1 MPMKWLGKPVRKKS
15 TVSTALIIIIKFKS
29 FLILD
34 FSCGKIFRFVFLKGV
49 LNMKFSCPKDILLN
63 AVTTTAKAA
72 ASKSTISA
80 LEGVLFELN
89 GNALTITGYDLDIG
103 IRTEIDVN
111 GMENGSTIV
120 NAKIAGDIIRKMP
133 SGEITFTC
141 DTSNMAVIVNR
152 DTEVSIMCMNAEDYP
167 NVPSVNPETSF
178 TMPQKTLKSM
188 INQTKYACSLNDSKP
203 ALMGCK
209 FEIDSN
215 VLNVVA
221 VDGIRIALRQEP
233 VVYDNIEFIVPLKS
247 LEELTHILSDE
258 SDKEVTLCI
267 DKNQISFLVG
277 NYTMISRLIDGEFIS
292 YKKHLEGE
300 KPVCAEVNTREV
312 MEMLDRC
319 MLMINEKN
327 KCPVRCEFSGDTL
340 SISCITALGKV
351 SDKINIKYNGSPIV
365 IGFNAKYLMD
375 AFKAADT
382 DMVKMEMTSSAVS
395 PIIIVPTEGSEFTFL
410 LLPMRLK

>member
-1 MPMKWLGKPVRKKS
+1 
-15 TVSTALIIIIKFKS
+15 
-29 FLILD
+29 
-34 FSCGKIFRFVFLKGV
+34 
-49 LNMKFSCPKDILLN
+49 MKFSCPKDILLN
-63 AVTTTAKAA
+63 AVLTTSKAA

-80 LEGVLFELN
+80 LEGVLLRLEGDL
-89 GNALTITGYDLDIG
+89 LTITGYDLDIG
-103 IRTEIDVN
+103 IRTEIPVSGAED
-111 GMENGSTIV
+111 GSTIV

-133 SGEITFTC
+133 SGEITFSC
-141 DTSNMAVIVNR
+141 DPSNMAVIVNR
-152 DTEVSIMCMNAEDYP
+152 DTEVSVMCMNAEDYP
-167 NVPSVNPETSF
+167 TVPSVNPETSF
-178 TMPQKTLKSM
+178 TMSQKLLKSM

-209 FEIDSN
+209 FEIDN
-215 VLNVVA
+215 NMLNVVA

-267 DKNQISFLVG
+267 DKNQISFEVG
-277 NYTMISRLIDGEFIS
+277 SYTMISRLIDGEFIS

-300 KPVCAEVNTREV
+300 RPICAEVNCREV
-312 MEMLDRC
+312 IEMLDRC
-319 MLMINEKN
+319 MLIINEKN
-327 KCPVRCEFSGDTL
+327 KCPVRCEFADDSL
-340 SISCITALGKV
+340 SMSCTTALGKV
-351 SDKINIKYNGSPIV
+351 SDKIAIKYNGDPIV

-382 DMVKMEMTSSAVS
+382 DMVKMEMTQSSVS
-395 PIIIVPTEGSEFTFL
+395 PIIIVPMEGREFTFL

>member
-1 MPMKWLGKPVRKKS
+1 
-15 TVSTALIIIIKFKS
+15 
-29 FLILD
+29 
-34 FSCGKIFRFVFLKGV
+34 
-49 LNMKFSCPKDILLN
+49 MKFSCQKDKLLN
-63 AVTTTAKAA
+63 AVITTAKAA

-80 LEGVLFELN
+80 LEGLLFELS
-89 GNALTITGYDLDIG
+89 GNILTITGYDLDIG
-103 IRTEIDVN
+103 IRTEIEVS
-111 GMENGSTIV
+111 GSEDGCTIA
-120 NAKIAGDIIRKMP
+120 NAKLAEIIRKMP
-133 SGEITFTC
+133 SGEISFFC
-141 DTSNMAVIVNR
+141 DASNTASIVNR
-152 DTEVSIMCMNAEDYP
+152 ATEISVMCMSAEDYP

-178 TMPQKTLKSM
+178 TMPQKTLRSM

-209 FEIDSN
+209 FEIDNN

-233 VVYDNIEFIVPLKS
+233 IVYDNIEFIVPLKS
-247 LEELTHILSDE
+247 LEELTRILSDE

-277 NYTMISRLIDGEFIS
+277 SYTMISRLIDGEFIS

-300 KPVCAEVNTREV
+300 KPVCAEVNCREV
-312 MEMLDRC
+312 MDMLDRC

-327 KCPVRCEFSGDTL
+327 KCPVRCEFAGDSM
-340 SISCITALGKV
+340 SISCTTALGKV
-351 SDKINIKYNGSPIV
+351 NDKIDIKYNGEPLV

-382 DMVKMEMTSSAVS
+382 DMVKMKMTPSAVS
-395 PIIIVPTEGSEFTFL
+395 PIIIAPMEGSEFTFL